1 MTKEKA
7 MRRRKLLL
15 IAASLRIGGAE
26 KVAADIGLYA
36 DPQKYIIHYV
46 VFGDDIGAY
55 EPELEAR
62 GCKIFHL
69 PQPSDSYCAYIKNL
83 KKLIRTYHYDV
94 IHAHTMFNI
103 GWAMLAGKL
112 YGVPVRVSHAH
123 SALEEHRSIK
133 VRLYEAA
140 MRFLILTCATDYIAC
155 GVKAGERLYG
165 KKAFKK
171 KGTLILNGIDTQGF
185 AFDEQRREAFRK
197 GLGLDDKFIIGHAGH
212 LAEVKNQSFLLSLM
226 PEILKRQPQAYLL
239 LLGEGE
245 DRSALGQRIHELHLE
260 DHVRMTGNVRNM
272 PDYLNAMDV
281 FAFPSL
287 YEGMPLSIIEVQSN
301 GLPCVISDK
310 VPKDVFLT
318 DLLRP
323 LPLNDQSAW
332 VDAICSAKRETPE
345 KYAAQMRQSGFDTD
359 TAMQKVYAIYE
370 KRQQSD

>member
-1 MTKEKA
+1 M
-7 MRRRKLLL
+7 LL

-36 DPQKYIIHYV
+36 DPQKYAVHYV

-69 PQPSDSYCAYIKNL
+69 PQPADSYRAYMKNL

-185 AFDEQRREAFRK
+185 AFDEQRREVFRK

-245 DRSALGQRIHELHLE
+245 ERPMLENYIHENHLE
-260 DHVRMTGNVRNM
+260 ESAKLLGCRENPYCLM
-272 PDYLNAMDV
+272 NAADLLV
-281 FAFPSL
+281 CSSV
-287 YEGMPLSIIEVQSN
+287 YEGFSTFVTE
-301 GLPCVISDK
+301 GLILGKPIVTT
-310 VPKDVFLT
+310 DVSGMRELLGDSEYGLVTANDDEAFYEGVRRMLT
-318 DLLRP
+318 EQGLM
-323 LPLNDQSAW
+323 QAY
-332 VDAICSAKRETPE
+332 AKRAKQRGKDFSGVKLARDTEKFLIE
-345 KYAAQMRQSGFDTD
+345 KYT
-359 TAMQKVYAIYE
+359 E
-370 KRQQSD
+370 KMNGR